1 MFILK
6 KKSVSDQGAAK
17 IQGTNTFSNN
27 CLFSANAEDISPCTE
42 EAKWSLGSPS
52 AEKYTGR
59 GGQHRALGG
68 QVKASFL

>member
-6 KKSVSDQGAAK
+6 EKSVSDQDAAK
-17 IQGTNTFSNN
+17 IQGTNTFSND

-42 EAKWSLGSPS
+42 EAKWYT
-52 AEKYTGR
+52 AAKYSGR